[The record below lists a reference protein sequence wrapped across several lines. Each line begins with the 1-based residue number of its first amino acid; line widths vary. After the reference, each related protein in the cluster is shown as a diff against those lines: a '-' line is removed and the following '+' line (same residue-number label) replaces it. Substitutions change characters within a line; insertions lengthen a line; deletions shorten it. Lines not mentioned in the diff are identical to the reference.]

1 MERIILKEMLKEFCV
16 REWTGLQSILQSI
29 LLRIICGDT
38 ETSGCMKWEKLFSIE
53 RLIAFQEEILV

>member
-16 REWTGLQSILQSI
+16 REWTGLQSI

-53 RLIAFQEEILV
+53 RLIAFQEEIFV